1 MHPNL
6 CIGGALFLKQK
17 KNSFPSADNF
27 LFFRDTSIRKILKG
41 VDFLSGW
48 NILTIVQILFFTT
61 GAYYFFKSSQKKKL
75 KGEFSSME
83 NARQLDELEEMRQQK
98 LAVPLSEQTR
108 PKDLSEIIGQEKAIK
123 ALRAA
128 LCGPNPQHIL
138 IYGPPG
144 VGKTAAARLILEE
157 AKAKEDSPFSEGAK
171 FVEIDATTL
180 QFDERNIADP
190 LMGSVH
196 DPIYQGAGA
205 FGQMGVPQPRPGAI
219 CEANGGVLF
228 IDEIGELH
236 SVQMNKLLKILE
248 DRIAR
253 FQSSY
258 YNRENKS
265 IPPYIHEIF
274 QKGIPA
280 DFRLIGATTRSP
292 LDIPP
297 ALRSRCT
304 EIFFEGLDE
313 KAVEHIARNSLNKG
327 GIAYEEGLSKKI
339 ACYAR
344 GGRDTVNIVQSL
356 TSLAAMEGNRKITFA
371 DLDWVAEAGRYQP
384 ILRRRVNKTPQV
396 GVVNGMAVQGGGGG
410 ALLAIEASVKKA
422 EQGQLTV
429 TGIVEEEEI
438 RGRQR
443 SSRRKSNA
451 RSSAENVLTVL
462 ESYGFKK
469 DAYQVH
475 INFPGGTPVDGP
487 SAGIAMFLAVY
498 SAFTGTAVEGE
509 IALTGEIGL
518 QGQVLP
524 VGGVTDKLT
533 AAIDAGVKR
542 AFVPKENWQEAF
554 GSLGISVVSL
564 EYVDELLFHVFGHN
578 EKGNYRE
585 EKDILTAREGDAC

>member
-1 MHPNL
+1 MN
-6 CIGGALFLKQK
+6 
-17 KNSFPSADNF
+17 
-27 LFFRDTSIRKILKG
+27 
-41 VDFLSGW
+41 GW
-48 NILTIVQILFFTT
+48 SVLTIVQLLFFGM
-61 GAYYFFKSSQKKKL
+61 GAYYFFTKSKKKQLGDGFSMDENL
-75 KGEFSSME
+75 KQME
-83 NARQLDELEEMRQQK
+83 ELEDMKQRK
-98 LAVPLSEQTR
+98 LTEPLAEQTR
-108 PKDLSEIIGQEKAIK
+108 PRNLTEIIGQEKAIK

-138 IYGPPG
+138 MYGPPG

-157 AKAKEDSPFSEGAK
+157 AKKKAESPFSKKAK

-205 FGQMGVPQPRPGAI
+205 FGQMGVPQPRAGAI
-219 CEANGGVLF
+219 CEAHGGVLF

-236 SVQMNKLLKILE
+236 PVQMNKLLKVLE

-258 YNRENKS
+258 YNRENKN

-280 DFRLIGATTRSP
+280 DFRLIGATTRNP
-292 LDIPP
+292 TDLPP

-313 KAVEHIARNSLNKG
+313 KAVERIARNSLNRG
-327 GIAYEEGLSKKI
+327 GLPYEEGLCEKI
-339 ACYAR
+339 ACYAH
-344 GGRDTVNIVQSL
+344 GGRDTVNIIQSL

-371 DLDWVAEAGRYQP
+371 DLDWVAETGRYQP
-384 ILRRRVNKTPQV
+384 ILRRKVSKKARI
-396 GVVNGMAVQGGGGG
+396 GVVNGMAVQGGGSG
-410 ALLAIEASVKKA
+410 ALLAIEANVQKSAK
-422 EQGQLTV
+422 GLLTV

-438 RGRQR
+438 RSRQR

-462 ESYGFKK
+462 ERYGFEK

-498 SAFTGTAVEGE
+498 SAFTGVPIDGE

-518 QGQVLP
+518 LGQVLP
-524 VGGVTDKLT
+524 VGGVADKL
-533 AAIDAGVKR
+533 AAAVDAGVNR
-542 AFVPKENWQEAF
+542 AFIPKENWRETF
-554 GSLGISVVSL
+554 TKLGISVEPIDHVDDLL
-564 EYVDELLFHVFGHN
+564 EQVFRKVEN
-578 EKGNYRE
+578 RVVVE
-585 EKDILTAREGDAC
+585 EKDILTAQERTLC